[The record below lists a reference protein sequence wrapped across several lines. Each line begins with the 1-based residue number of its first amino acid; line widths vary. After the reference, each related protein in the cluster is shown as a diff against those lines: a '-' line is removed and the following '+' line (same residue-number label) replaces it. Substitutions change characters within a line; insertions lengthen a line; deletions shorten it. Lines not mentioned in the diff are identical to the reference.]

1 MTHKHLNIGGFGFP
15 KKGFQILKCFGFPEW
30 LPELEVV
37 EASVQD
43 GCDQGDGEDG
53 VEQVDLLHNG
63 QVRET
68 VALFIIFSFEEK
80 CIESPPK
87 QGQAT

>member
-15 KKGFQILKCFGFPEW
+15 KKDFQIPKCFGFPEW

-37 EASVQD
+37 KTSVQD
-43 GCDQGDGEDG
+43 GCDQGDGKDG

-68 VALFIIFSFEEK
+68 VALLIMF
-80 CIESPPK
+80 
-87 QGQAT
+87 

>member
-15 KKGFQILKCFGFPEW
+15 KKDFQISKCFGFPEW

-37 EASVQD
+37 EASVQE
-43 GCDQGDGEDG
+43 GCDQGDGVDG
-53 VEQVDLLHNG
+53 VEQVDVLHNG

-68 VALFIIFSFEEK
+68 VALLIIFDLRK
-80 CIESPPK
+80 K
-87 QGQAT
+87 YDV

>member
-1 MTHKHLNIGGFGFP
+1 MTHKHLDIGGFGFP

-63 QVRET
+63 QVRKSVLLQMAIQHDYCYLSKLRVT
-68 VALFIIFSFEEK
+68 FRY
-80 CIESPPK
+80 
-87 QGQAT
+87 

>member
-15 KKGFQILKCFGFPEW
+15 KKDFQISKCFGFPEW

-53 VEQVDLLHNG
+53 VE
-63 QVRET
+63 
-68 VALFIIFSFEEK
+68 
-80 CIESPPK
+80 
-87 QGQAT
+87 

>member
-15 KKGFQILKCFGFPEW
+15 KKDFQIPKCFGFPEW

-43 GCDQGDGEDG
+43 GCDQGDSVDG
-53 VEQVDLLHNG
+53 VEQVDLLHDG

-68 VALFIIFSFEEK
+68 VALLIMF
-80 CIESPPK
+80 
-87 QGQAT
+87 